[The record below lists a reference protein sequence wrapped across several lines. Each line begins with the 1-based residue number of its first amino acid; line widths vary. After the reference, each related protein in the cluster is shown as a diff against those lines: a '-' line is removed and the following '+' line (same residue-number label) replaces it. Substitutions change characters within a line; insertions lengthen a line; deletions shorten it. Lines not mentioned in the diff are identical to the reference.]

1 MSEHAPDRLWAGID
15 IPKTIAGVLAAVS
28 AAVVGSFL
36 GVAGTLVGAAV
47 ASIVG
52 SVGTEIYHRSIERGK
67 QRLQST
73 FVTAPAAVGTPT
85 VVAAEE
91 ESPSEPE
98 PPVVRRQYRWG
109 RVAMVAGALF
119 VLAMGVLS
127 AFELT
132 TGKSAADAVGG
143 KSSSGTTIGSVL
155 PGHKKSSVTPATTP
169 TATATPTSD
178 SSGEP
183 SASPSSATSTEPSA
197 DPSITTATTS
207 PDPAT
212 TDAATTPPAAVDGDT
227 GDQGTTQDGG
237 GAGGGTSADP
247 TDGTGGSGGGVGT
260 DSVRGS
266 ADAPQP
272 DNSGE

>member
-67 QRLQST
+67 QRLAAT
-73 FVTAPAAVGTPT
+73 FVTAPAAVGTPP
-85 VVAAEE
+85 VAAAEQ

-98 PPVVRRQYRWG
+98 PKASKRYRWG

-119 VLAMGVLS
+119 VLAMGALS

-132 TGKSAADAVGG
+132 TGKTAADAVSG
-143 KSSSGTTIGSVL
+143 KAGSGTTIGNVL
-155 PGHKKSSVTPATTP
+155 GGDKKKSNSP
-169 TATATPTSD
+169 TVIKPSSDADPTGTASAD
-178 SSGEP
+178 P
-183 SASPSSATSTEPSA
+183 SAEPSA
-197 DPSITTATTS
+197 DPSASTSTEPGADPSSTATTS
-207 PDPAT
+207 PEPASTDTAT
-212 TDAATTPPAAVDGDT
+212 TAPPAVDSGA
-227 GDQGTTQDGG
+227 GDQDTSQD
-237 GAGGGTSADP
+237 GAGGGASADSP
-247 TDGTGGSGGGVGT
+247 GGSGGGATV
-260 DSVRGS
+260 DGS
-266 ADAPQP
+266 ASTPEP
-272 DNSGE
+272 DSSGE